1 MELAIQ
7 WELSEIMNKMITKL
21 ENREKTNSYQ
31 RKYYNNNK
39 EKFKK
44 ASKKY
49 QESDKGKE
57 TKRRYNESEKGKES
71 IRKSCKKWRKKNP
84 EKHKEIDKRYSKKRR
99 ENLLKRRE
107 EEDIVPTIVGGGGEI
122 LSTGYKRRNWTKK
135 EEDILRECKRRCK
148 SPYKAGMTWKQIGIK
163 LNRPQK
169 QIREKWR
176 RMIEEDRED
185 SDEEIVLLQPNI
197 GL

>member
-1 MELAIQ
+1 MELAMQ
-7 WELSEIMNKMITKL
+7 WELSEIINKMITRL
-21 ENREKTNSYQ
+21 ENREKNNSYQ

-39 EKFKK
+39 HIFKK

-71 IRKSCKKWRKKNP
+71 IRKSCKKWRKKNR
-84 EKHKEIDKRYSKKRR
+84 EKYREIDKRNKKKKR

-185 SDEEIVLLQPNI
+185 SDEEILLQPNI